1 MLTLKSNLA
10 VMPIASLDTTAVCLF
25 AGAWGGAMV
34 PSQFWG
40 TLEKPLLFLCCTS
53 FLLGLA
59 LLGIRPDIAPVAYFF
74 LTLGGFFLLA
84 CLLACVLEWGSRS
97 VQTESPGA
105 SSNARDNEAFEVPTY
120 EEATVLESQCHPPGA
135 DQPPSY
141 TSVVIPPE
149 LEVRQPS
156 HPEEPRRA
164 RLDRRVGSEG
174 SVISGSPGRPPV
186 SLRLRG
192 PRVASTVP
200 DLQSL
205 WAPPKLEPLTPPPAY
220 DVSFGHLDDDVF
232 YGNNW
237 TPP

>member
-1 MLTLKSNLA
+1 
-10 VMPIASLDTTAVCLF
+10 
-25 AGAWGGAMV
+25 MV
-34 PSQFWG
+34 PSQLWG
-40 TLEKPLLFLCCTS
+40 RLEKPFLFLCCAS

-74 LTLGGFFLLA
+74 LSLSGFFLLVCFLA
-84 CLLACVLEWGSRS
+84 CLLERGSRS
-97 VQTESPGA
+97 MQTESPGA
-105 SSNARDNEAFEVPTY
+105 SSNARDNEAFEVPAY
-120 EEATVLESQCHPPGA
+120 EEATVLESQSHPQEL

-141 TSVVIPPE
+141 SSVVVIPPAHE
-149 LEVRQPS
+149 EGQPS

-174 SVISGSPGRPPV
+174 SVTSGSHGRPPV

-192 PRVASTVP
+192 ARVVSTVP

-205 WAPPKLEPLTPPPAY
+205 WTVPKLEPLTPPPAY
-220 DVSFGHLDDDVF
+220 DVSLCYPDDDVF

>member
-1 MLTLKSNLA
+1 M
-10 VMPIASLDTTAVCLF
+10 MPTASLDTTAVCLF

-34 PSQFWG
+34 PGQLWG
-40 TLEKPLLFLCCTS
+40 KLEKPLLFLCCTS

-59 LLGIRPDIAPVAYFF
+59 LLGIRPDISPVAYFF
-74 LTLGGFFLLA
+74 LSLGGFFLLG
-84 CLLACVLEWGSRS
+84 CLLACFLEWGSRS

-120 EEATVLESQCHPPGA
+120 VEATVMDPQPHPQEL

-141 TSVVIPPE
+141 SSIVIPSG
-149 LEVRQPS
+149 LEEGQPN

-174 SVISGSPGRPPV
+174 SVTSGSPRRPPV
-186 SLRLRG
+186 SLRLRWS
-192 PRVASTVP
+192 RAASTVP
-200 DLQSL
+200 DLQTL
-205 WAPPKLEPLTPPPAY
+205 WTPPRLEPLTPPPAY
-220 DVSFGHLDDDVF
+220 EVSCDHSDDDVF

>member
-1 MLTLKSNLA
+1 M
-10 VMPIASLDTTAVCLF
+10 MPTASLDTTAVCLF

-34 PSQFWG
+34 PGQPWG
-40 TLEKPLLFLCCTS
+40 KLEKPLLFLCCTS

-74 LTLGGFFLLA
+74 LSLGGFFLLA

-97 VQTESPGA
+97 GQTESPGA

-120 EEATVLESQCHPPGA
+120 VEATVMESQPHPQEL
-135 DQPPSY
+135 DLPPSY
-141 TSVVIPPE
+141 SSVVIPPG
-149 LEVRQPS
+149 LEEGQPN

-174 SVISGSPGRPPV
+174 SVTSASPRRPPI
-186 SLRLRG
+186 SLRLRWS
-192 PRVASTVP
+192 RTVSTVP
-200 DLQSL
+200 DLQTL
-205 WAPPKLEPLTPPPAY
+205 WTPPRLEPLTPPPAY
-220 DVSFGHLDDDVF
+220 EVSCGHSDDDVF

-237 TPP
+237 TPS

>member
-1 MLTLKSNLA
+1 MLVEDRK
-10 VMPIASLDTTAVCLF
+10 
-25 AGAWGGAMV
+25 G
-34 PSQFWG
+34 
-40 TLEKPLLFLCCTS
+40 KK
-53 FLLGLA
+53 
-59 LLGIRPDIAPVAYFF
+59 
-74 LTLGGFFLLA
+74 GFFQEATNDLI
-84 CLLACVLEWGSRS
+84 
-97 VQTESPGA
+97 SPPPHF
-105 SSNARDNEAFEVPTY
+105 RDNEAFEVPTY
-120 EEATVLESQCHPPGA
+120 EEATVLESQCHPPGV

>member
-1 MLTLKSNLA
+1 MCTF
-10 VMPIASLDTTAVCLF
+10 SLQLERGADGRKWEDGVKQ
-25 AGAWGGAMV
+25 GAWGGAMV
-34 PSQFWG
+34 PSQLWG
-40 TLEKPLLFLCCTS
+40 TLEKPLFFLCCTS

-84 CLLACVLEWGSRS
+84 CLLACVLERGSQS
-97 VQTESPGA
+97 MQTESPGA

-120 EEATVLESQCHPPGA
+120 EEATVLESQRHPPEV

-141 TSVVIPPE
+141 TSVVIPPG
-149 LEVRQPS
+149 LEVGQPS

-205 WAPPKLEPLTPPPAY
+205 WTPPKLEPLTPPPAY

-237 TPP
+237 TRP